1 VIHPIVIC
9 NPQVLPFALRGA
21 GKVGWKRFSAP
32 LADPYAE
39 PSNDPT
45 VAASVDLLLRATCA
59 KLLQPT
65 GSDSSDA
72 NAPNPDVTTSTG
84 SLSPGQVGAVR
95 ASFGYLM
102 ARVGVPRDMSYPA
115 ARQFR
120 AHLNWATEHHLP

>member
-1 VIHPIVIC
+1 M
-9 NPQVLPFALRGA
+9 LPFALRGA

-39 PSNDPT
+39 PSNDPS

-59 KLLQPT
+59 KLLQPIE
-65 GSDSSDA
+65 SESNDIS
-72 NAPNPDVTTSTG
+72 APNPEVKSAISAG
-84 SLSPGQVGAVR
+84 SLSQDQVDAVR
-95 ASFGYLM
+95 ASIGYLM

-120 AHLNWATEHHLP
+120 AHLNWATEKHLP